1 MYIPPGDWPPNSPDL
16 SPIENI
22 WSIMAAAV
30 YASPEP
36 QTLTA
41 LERCL
46 QKILEI
52 NMFYHSAESHRF
64 NA

>member
-1 MYIPPGDWPPNSPDL
+1 
-16 SPIENI
+16 
-22 WSIMAAAV
+22 MAAAV

-41 LERCL
+41 LERRL
-46 QKILEI
+46 QKISEI
-52 NMFYHSAESHRF
+52 NMFYRSAKSHRF